1 MRYVLYLLG
10 LLAGALGLF
19 TLLLAK
25 TSIHEIQAGILLLM
39 AAVLISGGVVA
50 SAVSQ
55 VLDELRK
62 QRQPPEAG

>member
-1 MRYVLYLLG
+1 MRYMLFVLGVLV
-10 LLAGALGLF
+10 ATLGLF

-25 TSIHEIQAGILLLM
+25 TSIHEILAGILLLM

-55 VLDELRK
+55 VRDELRK
-62 QRQPPEAG
+62 HRPPPERD